1 MSRKDVDA
9 HGPLF
14 DGRASLALRDYSEQ
28 VDKELANDLKGK
40 WLNKLNE
47 SIRVNRG
54 VYISHVRVQ
63 TRSSLVRDVSD
74 GGVVYGPWLEGT
86 GSRNRT
92 TRFKG
97 YRSLRQATD
106 AVEATAEPKAEVILQ
121 RYIGRMN

>member
-1 MSRKDVDA
+1 MGRKDVDA
-9 HGPLF
+9 HGPIF
-14 DGRASLALRDYSEQ
+14 DGRASVALKQYEKQ
-28 VDKELANDLKGK
+28 VDKELSDELKNK
-40 WLNKLNE
+40 WLDKLNS

-54 VYISHVRVQ
+54 VYTSHVRVQ
-63 TRSSLVRDVSD
+63 TRSELIRDVSD

-86 GSRNRT
+86 GSRNRS

-106 AVEATAEPKAEVILQ
+106 AVEATAEPKAYGILQ

>member
-1 MSRKDVDA
+1 MPGKDVDV

-14 DGRASLALRDYSEQ
+14 DGRASIALKDYEEQ
-28 VDKELANDLKGK
+28 VDKSLSDKLKGT
-40 WLNKLNE
+40 WLDKLNS

-63 TRSSLVRDVSD
+63 TRSELVRDVSD

-97 YRSLRQATD
+97 YRSLRQATER
-106 AVEATAEPKAEVILQ
+106 VEATAEPQAYAILQ

>member
-1 MSRKDVDA
+1 MGRDVDA
-9 HGPLF
+9 HGPIF
-14 DGRASLALRDYSEQ
+14 DGRAVVALKEYEKQ
-28 VDKELANDLKGK
+28 VDQELSEELKRA
-40 WLNKLNE
+40 WLDRLNS

-54 VYISHVRVQ
+54 VYISRIRVQ
-63 TRSSLVRDVSD
+63 TRSELVRDVSD

-106 AVEATAEPKAEVILQ
+106 RVEATTESKAYGILQ